1 MVPPSKGPATPNLS
15 VQVKSKPRLFVDG
28 SNLYQRVMT
37 MKITWNRTICRE
49 LDYARQ
55 RGKVTFVPQ
64 HVSLPNQ
71 GCKVG
76 LGTIAAALAA
86 LSMAVLGHF
95 FI

>member
-1 MVPPSKGPATPNLS
+1 MIGTADP
-15 VQVKSKPRLFVDG
+15 
-28 SNLYQRVMT
+28 
-37 MKITWNRTICRE
+37 E
-49 LDYARQ
+49 LDSACQ
-55 RGKVTFVPQ
+55 RGKVHLVPQ
-64 HVSLPNQ
+64 PMSMPNQ

>member
-1 MVPPSKGPATPNLS
+1 MLIGTAGP
-15 VQVKSKPRLFVDG
+15 
-28 SNLYQRVMT
+28 
-37 MKITWNRTICRE
+37 E
-49 LDYARQ
+49 LDSARQ
-55 RGKVTFVPQ
+55 RGKVQSVPQ
-64 HVSLPNQ
+64 QVSLPNQ

>member
-1 MVPPSKGPATPNLS
+1 
-15 VQVKSKPRLFVDG
+15 
-28 SNLYQRVMT
+28 
-37 MKITWNRTICRE
+37 
-49 LDYARQ
+49 
-55 RGKVTFVPQ
+55 VPQ
-64 HVSLPNQ
+64 QVTIPNP